1 MLVALACAA
10 PEPSGGRTDDA
21 GDPLPPRAARTR
33 IVSLSPATTELLFA
47 LGVGDRVV
55 GRTHWDAWPP
65 AARDVPDMGDGIR
78 PNVEVVLSTRPDLV
92 VLYATGDNRDA
103 ARAFRAAGIDVLS
116 LRMDRIEEFERATRI
131 LGDVLGTEAEA
142 GIIVDTVRATLERV
156 RLATRDLERPSV
168 FLLSWPN
175 PLLTIGAGSFLSQ
188 LVEIAGGRNLFDD
201 LPDPSPAV
209 SFEEVLRRDPDVV
222 LAGPQRLAMMGASAL
237 WNTLPAVREGRM
249 LQLDTALTGRPG
261 VRLGEAAV
269 SIARLLHPERVR

>member
-1 MLVALACAA
+1 
-10 PEPSGGRTDDA
+10 
-21 GDPLPPRAARTR
+21 
-33 IVSLSPATTELLFA
+33 
-47 LGVGDRVV
+47 
-55 GRTHWDAWPP
+55 
-65 AARDVPDMGDGIR
+65 MGDGIR

-116 LRMDRIEEFERATRI
+116 LRMNRIEEFEHATRL
-131 LGDVLGTEAEA
+131 LGDVLGAEAAA
-142 GIIVDTVRATLERV
+142 GIIVDSVRATLERV

-222 LAGPQRLAMMGASAL
+222 LAGPQRLAMMRASGL
-237 WNTLPAVREGRM
+237 WNTLPAVRGGRM